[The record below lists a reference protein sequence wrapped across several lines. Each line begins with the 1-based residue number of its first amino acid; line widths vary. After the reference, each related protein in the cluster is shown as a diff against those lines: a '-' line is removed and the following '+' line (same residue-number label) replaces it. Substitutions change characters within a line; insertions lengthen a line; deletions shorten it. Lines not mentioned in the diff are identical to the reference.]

1 MNIDLHVKY
10 PFFLSYFN

>member
-10 PFFLSYFN
+10 PFFLSHFS